1 MIDRRLVTN
10 FDWLMIGLLLALA
23 TCGAVN
29 LYSAA
34 SSFETSG
41 SPIYLKQIYW
51 FCLGLGV
58 MLAVALVGYQR
69 LSVLAYPFYFAVVV
83 LLVAVLL
90 FGRVVSGA
98 QRWLALGPLVIQPSE
113 LARLAVIMVLSH
125 YFHRRDQAEPY
136 NLRQLILPVALTA
149 APALLVLKEPD
160 LGTALLVLAVGGSV
174 ILANGVKIFSLI
186 LAAGGLLGAMPLAWH
201 FLKDYQ
207 KRRIFSFLDPESD
220 PLGSAY
226 HLIQSK
232 IAVGSGQFHGKGFL
246 AGTQTQLHFLPE
258 QHTDFAFSVVAEEWG
273 FIGSVIVITLLA
285 AVVYRGL
292 MHAIRA
298 KDRMGM
304 LIVVG
309 ATACIFWPTA
319 INVGMVAGLFPV
331 VGIPLPFISYGGS
344 SLVSTMAALG
354 LIQGVSMRRFVFHR
368 S

>member
-10 FDWLMIGLLLALA
+10 FDWLMIGLLVALA
-23 TCGAVN
+23 ACGATN

-34 SSFETSG
+34 STFENAG
-41 SPIYLKQIYW
+41 SPIYLKQLYW

-58 MLAVALVGYQR
+58 MLTVALVGYQR
-69 LSVLAYPFYFAVVV
+69 LSVLAYPFYVGVVV

-90 FGRVVSGA
+90 FGRIVSGA
-98 QRWLALGPLVIQPSE
+98 QRWLALGPLVVQPSE
-113 LARLAVIMVLSH
+113 LARLAVIMVLAH
-125 YFHRRDQAEPY
+125 YFQRRDQTEPY
-136 NLRQLILPVALTA
+136 KLRQLIV
-149 APALLVLKEPD
+149 PALLAAVPAVLILKEPD
-160 LGTALLVLAVGGSV
+160 LGTALMVLAVGASV
-174 ILANGVKIFSLI
+174 ILANGVRVFSLI
-186 LAAGGLLGAMPLAWH
+186 MAGAGFLGAMPLAWH

-232 IAVGSGQFHGKGFL
+232 IAVGSGQFHGKGFM
-246 AGTQTQLHFLPE
+246 AGTQSQLHFLPE
-258 QHTDFAFSVVAEEWG
+258 QHTDFAFSVLAEEWG
-273 FIGSVIVITLLA
+273 FVGSVIVIVLLA

-309 ATACIFWPTA
+309 ATACIFWPTI
-319 INVGMVAGLFPV
+319 INIGMVAGVFPV

-368 S
+368 N